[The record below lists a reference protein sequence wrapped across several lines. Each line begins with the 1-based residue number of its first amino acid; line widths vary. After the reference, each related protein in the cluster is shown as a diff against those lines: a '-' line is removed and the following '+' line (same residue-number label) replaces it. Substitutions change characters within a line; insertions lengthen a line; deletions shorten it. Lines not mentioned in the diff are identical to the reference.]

1 VIRSASSRQAFN
13 ARETFDR
20 VLGKRRRAF
29 TGDADNPL
37 SIVIEEA
44 RVGWQ
49 AIATELRLKASTLPS
64 PGRVTR
70 GLGRVYPGWDE
81 HHFRGFR

>member
-20 VLGKRRRAF
+20 VRGKRRRAF

-37 SIVIEEA
+37 SIVIEEVA
-44 RVGWQ
+44 LRVAGNGDGTS
-49 AIATELRLKASTLPS
+49 A
-64 PGRVTR
+64 
-70 GLGRVYPGWDE
+70 
-81 HHFRGFR
+81 